1 MTSPETL
8 ELEAVDDALAGRY
21 VAPEHAELAELALL
35 LRDDRPE
42 PVPAWATHLDR
53 RVEARFPSRP
63 RERKFRVWLRN
74 VSPAL
79 GLAACVLLV
88 IGLVSVSPGGDDSDE
103 GGGSSGSS
111 GSIATEEAPSGDAAG
126 GTDADAPVLQDSAG
140 RAKGGDPSSD
150 RRDNRAQQL
159 SASLTL
165 AAPRREIDEVATQ
178 VGEVASNLGGFVQS
192 SSVSSQE
199 GGALDLRVPSDRLE
213 QAIQRISRLGRV
225 RELPRR
231 SVDITANVVSARERL
246 ADARAERKSLLE
258 QLANAVTVNET
269 ESIRA
274 RLEIVS
280 REISRARRS
289 LQPRQ
294 QRGQLRQRRG
304 PARPAG
310 GQRRRRGRL
319 DAGRRARRRDAGA
332 RGRRRRA
339 RHRVGRAAALRADLA
354 ARVGC
359 PPHGDPPP
367 ARARPRHGLTYPA
380 GDDARER

>member
-8 ELEAVDDALAGRY
+8 ELEAVDAALAGRY

-42 PVPAWATHLDR
+42 PTPAWATHLDR

-74 VSPAL
+74 VAPAL

-88 IGLVSVSPGGDDSDE
+88 IGLATVSPGGDDSDE
-103 GGGSSGSS
+103 GGSGGASTAAEEPAS
-111 GSIATEEAPSGDAAG
+111 GGAE
-126 GTDADAPVLQDSAG
+126 ADAPVLQDSSAD
-140 RAKGGDPSSD
+140 RATGGGDPGSD
-150 RRDNRAQQL
+150 RRRDRAQQR

-165 AAPRREIDEVATQ
+165 SAPRREIDSVATR
-178 VGEVASNLGGFVQS
+178 VGDVAAGLGGFVQS

-225 RELPRR
+225 RELSRR

-280 REISRARRS
+280 REIARARRALS
-289 LQPRQ
+289 RVNNEANFANVTVQLVPRSADVDEGAWTPGDAFDDAT
-294 QRGQLRQRRG
+294 RVLEVAAGVLVIASAVLLPIALVWLLAWLSRR
-304 PARPAG
+304 AVV
-310 GQRRRRGRL
+310 RRRRERAL
-319 DAGRRARRRDAGA
+319 DMA
-332 RGRRRRA
+332 
-339 RHRVGRAAALRADLA
+339 
-354 ARVGC
+354 
-359 PPHGDPPP
+359 
-367 ARARPRHGLTYPA
+367 
-380 GDDARER
+380 

>member
-8 ELEAVDDALAGRY
+8 ELEAVDNALAGRY
-21 VAPEHAELAELALL
+21 VAPEHAELADLALL

-42 PVPAWATHLDR
+42 PTPAWATHLDR

-79 GLAACVLLV
+79 GLAACVVLV
-88 IGLVSVSPGGDDSDE
+88 IALVSVSPGGDDSGD
-103 GGGSSGSS
+103 GGDSAGSSGSS
-111 GSIATEEAPSGDAAG
+111 GSIATEEAPS
-126 GTDADAPVLQDSAG
+126 TDASGGVDAEAPVLRDSA
-140 RAKGGDPSSD
+140 RAGGGDPSSD

-165 AAPRREIDEVATQ
+165 AAPRREIDEAATR

-225 RELPRR
+225 RELQRR

-280 REISRARRS
+280 REIARARRS
-289 LQPRQ
+289 LSRVNNEANFANVTVQLVPRAGSDDDAGAWTPGDAFDDAV
-294 QRGQLRQRRG
+294 RVLEVGAGILVIAAAVLLPFALIWLLAWLGRRTVV
-304 PARPAG
+304 
-310 GQRRRRGRL
+310 RRRRERAL
-319 DAGRRARRRDAGA
+319 DMA
-332 RGRRRRA
+332 
-339 RHRVGRAAALRADLA
+339 
-354 ARVGC
+354 
-359 PPHGDPPP
+359 
-367 ARARPRHGLTYPA
+367 
-380 GDDARER
+380 